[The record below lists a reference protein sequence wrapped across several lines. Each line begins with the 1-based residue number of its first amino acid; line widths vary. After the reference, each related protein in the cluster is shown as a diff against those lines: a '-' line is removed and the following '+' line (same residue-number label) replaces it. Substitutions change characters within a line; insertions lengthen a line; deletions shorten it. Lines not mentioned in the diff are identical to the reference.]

1 MRVTQLTGVPD
12 GSLRWIVG
20 RSRRRP
26 RSIIFPLRA
35 VSRTGPVAAAFYKQ
49 LWVRPGDSN
58 AQAVRSEFVRAV
70 TARSVALTNKVAA
83 VAVRENIWL
92 APILAADLDRP
103 AMITMKV
110 PGRPLGKTVWS
121 ALAPG
126 RRRALTAF
134 LRLGRAIR
142 LIEAATA
149 GDVTPDERYREQ
161 VFLRLARRG
170 TEFLS
175 ARQREALERRFRE
188 LYAQAV
194 ADGDGIAHVHGDL
207 APGNILVSPD
217 GIGLVDFE
225 WPIRFYGYDL
235 VSLIHRLEVE
245 TPRWTP
251 WVSSLTRALFEGY
264 GQPDIREKPSWLFMR
279 LERLLRSVTAALGK
293 SRRRPQAFGRLLAE
307 LKAQT

>member
-1 MRVTQLTGVPD
+1 MREMRFGARSSDPLAASVAPDPRVLQEALVRVTQLTGVPD

-149 GDVTPDERYREQ
+149 GDVTPHRAVSGAGLPEARPAGNGIPFGAATRGAGETIPG
-161 VFLRLARRG
+161 VVRAGRRG
-170 TEFLS
+170 RRRHRPC
-175 ARQREALERRFRE
+175 ARGSR
-188 LYAQAV
+188 
-194 ADGDGIAHVHGDL
+194 
-207 APGNILVSPD
+207 
-217 GIGLVDFE
+217 
-225 WPIRFYGYDL
+225 
-235 VSLIHRLEVE
+235 
-245 TPRWTP
+245 PRKHP
-251 WVSSLTRALFEGY
+251 
-264 GQPDIREKPSWLFMR
+264 GQP
-279 LERLLRSVTAALGK
+279 
-293 SRRRPQAFGRLLAE
+293 GRHRARGF
-307 LKAQT
+307 